1 MTDCFDAHEHLNP
14 SGARKVSDYLGL
26 VYHSSITMWTTIA
39 GMRHTRPGAERR
51 GGLYREKKLADFE
64 NQSELASALMLLHDD
79 DFACTVTI
87 GAGNA
92 LFENEKLM
100 TLMQNIAREHVFEED
115 LFAKWSNSLS
125 PLEALDEAA
134 QSGQSY
140 AAGINRAAGEITE
153 TVGADVP
160 EGVHITLSDPI
171 SGETLC
177 EKEFFSL

>member
-1 MTDCFDAHEHLNP
+1 MDQVADYATDCFDAHEHLNP
-14 SGARKVSDYLGL
+14 SGARKVSDYLGR
-26 VYHSSITMWTTIA
+26 Y
-39 GMRHTRPGAERR
+39 
-51 GGLYREKKLADFE
+51 
-64 NQSELASALMLLHDD
+64 
-79 DFACTVTI
+79 VTEHYD
-87 GAGNA
+87 GNA

-115 LFAKWSNSLS
+115 LFAKWSNSLF
-125 PLEALDEAA
+125 PLERLDEAA

-171 SGETLC
+171 SGETVC
-177 EKEFFSL
+177 EKQF